1 MGLFGVSETFNF
13 EVPQFVRTLRE
24 NPYARKPSLSLQVWT
39 DSLVFLVKGLIGL
52 ILSFT
57 LPYDAEDV
65 RLERWVCRLLGL
77 FLRVWATV
85 SAVLYCP
92 HALTLNPTQPATLP
106 QHPVPKVDTL

>member
-1 MGLFGVSETFNF
+1 MPES
-13 EVPQFVRTLRE
+13 QAYRC
-24 NPYARKPSLSLQVWT
+24 QVWT

-92 HALTLNPTQPATLP
+92 HALNPQPATLP